1 MPVSPSLGVCRL
13 ASLASALLR
22 IQAPADNLRAILLL
36 APGRAP
42 MPLEAAACSAAPSPL
57 SSISPPKGVASRP
70 GASPE
75 PSPGKRA
82 AVSVNPLFG
91 SPDRDA
97 APPSPDKPGSSLILP
112 ERAPKPRSL
121 WSMLTGSDGRRGLRG
136 AARVAHADAGLSP
149 GAASSDFEASP
160 SPQPSSR
167 KSPPTKL
174 PRVPRY
180 SGPLRQAPAG
190 GEEEDLARE
199 LEGQDEE
206 AIKAVRA
213 VVALGVRWKARRC
226 PPALTAAAISG
237 GGGGGAGGG
246 RCKARGAPRARPAPS
261 GRAAEVGDWVRRC
274 LAAPEG
280 AATPSTR
287 GGASAGAQL
296 VLAPQ
301 PGSEAA
307 AAVLAIA
314 ALVRAGASLLE
325 AVSAA
330 SHWGLDTHLPPWVLQ
345 ALPEIVGS
353 VALSPY

>member
-226 PPALTAAAISG
+226 PPAL
-237 GGGGGAGGG
+237 
-246 RCKARGAPRARPAPS
+246 PAPS
-261 GRAAEVGDWVRRC
+261 GSAAEVGDWVRRC

>member
-190 GEEEDLARE
+190 GGGGGLARG
-199 LEGQDEE
+199 LEGQDAE
-206 AIKAVRA
+206 AIQAGRA
-213 VVALGVRWKARRC
+213 VGALGVRGNARRG
-226 PPALTAAAISG
+226 PPAL
-237 GGGGGAGGG
+237 
-246 RCKARGAPRARPAPS
+246 PAPAAS
-261 GRAAEVGDWVRRC
+261 AAEVGDWVRRC